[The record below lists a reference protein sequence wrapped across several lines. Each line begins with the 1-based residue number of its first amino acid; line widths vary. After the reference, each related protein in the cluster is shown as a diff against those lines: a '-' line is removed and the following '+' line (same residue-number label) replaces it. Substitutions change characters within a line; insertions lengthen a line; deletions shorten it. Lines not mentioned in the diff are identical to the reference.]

1 IGTRGGWG
9 AKAVLQACRKVVER
23 PNSGKPTDRVP
34 GKVVTVDEF
43 RTSRPCEEE
52 LDSSKPTRPEGW
64 KPKPGQVQDRLLRS
78 AWSKRFEAPVRGIM
92 CKQSKA
98 RRNYTMSRT
107 TSILALSVLLASI
120 GLAAAQDVPPECLSS
135 AQSLQSACSAELSK
149 ASATLGVSVCYL
161 HSTFTS
167 PLLFSVILL
176 PACSFYLPALVPCY
190 CYLQGG
196 SDPASLGAAAQQA
209 VASGKTGQ
217 ALAEF
222 NPSSG
227 CCKAACAFAATGCLC
242 KQSVVDLVNSVTRVD
257 AGTSRQLTSAFAN
270 KCRFQEI
277 SLAAGEGCHCLNPLL
292 LLLRHPM
299 AWPPSH
305 THLSAPPLTAGWLMS
320 SPCASLRQAACG
332 PACGPAPAAL

>member
-1 IGTRGGWG
+1 
-9 AKAVLQACRKVVER
+9 
-23 PNSGKPTDRVP
+23 
-34 GKVVTVDEF
+34 
-43 RTSRPCEEE
+43 
-52 LDSSKPTRPEGW
+52 
-64 KPKPGQVQDRLLRS
+64 
-78 AWSKRFEAPVRGIM
+78 
-92 CKQSKA
+92 
-98 RRNYTMSRT
+98 MSRT
-107 TSILALSVLLASI
+107 TSILALFVLLASI

-149 ASATLGVSVCYL
+149 ASATLGVSV
-161 HSTFTS
+161 
-167 PLLFSVILL
+167 
-176 PACSFYLPALVPCY
+176 
-190 CYLQGG
+190 GG

-277 SLAAGEGCHCLNPLL
+277 SLAAGTCSG
-292 LLLRHPM
+292 
-299 AWPPSH
+299 
-305 THLSAPPLTAGWLMS
+305 GK
-320 SPCASLRQAACG
+320 
-332 PACGPAPAAL
+332 APAGFKCPS

>member
-1 IGTRGGWG
+1 
-9 AKAVLQACRKVVER
+9 
-23 PNSGKPTDRVP
+23 
-34 GKVVTVDEF
+34 
-43 RTSRPCEEE
+43 
-52 LDSSKPTRPEGW
+52 
-64 KPKPGQVQDRLLRS
+64 
-78 AWSKRFEAPVRGIM
+78 
-92 CKQSKA
+92 KQSKA
-98 RRNYTMSRT
+98 RRNYIMSRT
-107 TSILALSVLLASI
+107 TSILALFVLLASI

-161 HSTFTS
+161 HSIFTS
-167 PLLFSVILL
+167 PLLFSVVLL

-257 AGTSRQLTSAFAN
+257 AGTSRQRL
-270 KCRFQEI
+270 Q
-277 SLAAGEGCHCLNPLL
+277 L
-292 LLLRHPM
+292 
-299 AWPPSH
+299 
-305 THLSAPPLTAGWLMS
+305 
-320 SPCASLRQAACG
+320 CASLFNSLCWLRCVAVKVNGLCMLMRYSDQCLCQQVPFPRDQPCG
-332 PACGPAPAAL
+332 G